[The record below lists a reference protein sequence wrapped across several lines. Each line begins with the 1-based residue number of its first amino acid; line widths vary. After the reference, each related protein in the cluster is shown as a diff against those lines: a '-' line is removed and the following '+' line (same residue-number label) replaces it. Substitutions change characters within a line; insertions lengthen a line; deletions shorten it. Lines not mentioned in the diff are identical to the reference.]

1 MNAKEGRFYKI
12 RSYWNRPHHAAYLF
26 IAPALLIITLFV
38 VVPLISSFIISLTDM
53 DIFMQDVKFIG
64 FKNFMKSFREERVW
78 NAFMNTFKYV
88 LFSVPIQ
95 IAVSLVLA
103 FWLYHSDWFSKMMRS
118 IYFIPVI
125 CSFSSLGIMFK
136 IFFGSAVGWFP
147 YVVSLFTKNGV
158 PSFWTDVRYAFPL
171 IVFISVWKKFGQTLI
186 ILVAGINSISD
197 TYFEAAKIDGAT
209 RKQIFR
215 YITIPML
222 WPTLSFVIVTT
233 LIGAMQV
240 FDVVFVTTGGGP
252 LNSTETIVQYIYS
265 RGFGNTYDLGYA
277 SALSVELFVVIAV
290 LTLILRRYTDKKVEE
305 NT

>member
-1 MNAKEGRFYKI
+1 MKEKKFSNI
-12 RSYWNRPHHAAYLF
+12 RSYWNRPNHAAYLF
-26 IAPALLIITLFV
+26 IAPAIFIIVLFV
-38 VVPLISSFIISLTDM
+38 IVPLVSSFVISLTDM
-53 DIFMQDVKFIG
+53 DIFMRDIKFIG
-64 FKNFMKSFREERVW
+64 MKNFLKSFKEERVW
-78 NAFMNTFKYV
+78 NAFLNTFKYV
-88 LFSVPIQ
+88 IISVPIQ
-95 IAVSLVLA
+95 VGMSLVLA
-103 FWLYHSDWFSKMMRS
+103 FWLYQSNPFSKAMRS
-118 IYFIPVI
+118 VYFIPVI
-125 CSFSSLGIMFK
+125 CSFASLGIMFK
-136 IFFGSAVGWFP
+136 MFFGSAVGYFP
-147 YVVSLFTKNGV
+147 YLVSLITKNGV

-171 IVFISVWKKFGQTLI
+171 IIFISVWKKFGQTLI
-186 ILVAGINSISD
+186 ILVAGINSISE
-197 TYFEAAKIDGAT
+197 TYYEAARIDGAS
-209 RKQIFR
+209 RKQIFA

-290 LTLILRRYTDKKVEE
+290 FTLLTRRYTDKKIEE

>member
-12 RSYWNRPHHAAYLF
+12 RAYWNRPNHAAYLF
-26 IAPALLIITLFV
+26 IAPAILIITLFV

-53 DIFMQDVKFIG
+53 DIFMKDIKFIG
-64 FKNFMKSFREERVW
+64 FDNFLKSFREERVW
-78 NAFMNTFKYV
+78 NAFLNTFKYV
-88 LFSVPIQ
+88 LISVPIQ
-95 IAVSLVLA
+95 MILSLILA
-103 FWLYHSDWFSKMMRS
+103 FWLFRSDVFSRMMRS

-136 IFFGSAVGWFP
+136 MFFGSAVGWFP
-147 YVVSLFTKNGV
+147 YIVSLITKSGV
-158 PSFWTDVRYAFPL
+158 PSFWTNIKFAFPL
-171 IVFISVWKKFGQTLI
+171 IIVISVWKKFGQTLI
-186 ILVAGINSISD
+186 ILVAGINSISE
-197 TYFEAAKIDGAT
+197 TYFEAARIDGASN
-209 RKQIFR
+209 KHIFWH
-215 YITIPML
+215 ITIPML

-277 SALSVELFVVIAV
+277 SALSVELFLVIAV
-290 LTLILRRYTDKKVEE
+290 LTLIMRRYTDRKVEE